1 MMQLTQLSY
10 LFVIMI
16 QDCIYVVRDFYGNRF
31 LCIGRLMNLND
42 SFQLLRFGGEIVQN
56 GEIFDDDSILG
67 WIVFLEFC
75 GFYLFGVFMCREV
88 KFGEIVKLII
98 NGFKFMRIVFF
109 ENLEKFFLFCIFEYV
124 YFVRS
129 DSMFEGQMVYSV
141 R

>member
-16 QDCIYVVRDFYGNRF
+16 QDCIYVVRDFYGNCF

-42 SFQLLRFGGEIVQN
+42 SFQLLCFGGEIVQN